1 MEVAITLLDHR
12 TGLDEWP
19 VPELID
25 KFKVFD
31 LFLIHVDHALINVLK
46 NVAIQGVTTT
56 TLGSDISDGL
66 AIVCPFVWTRVRA
79 KSFIA

>member
-25 KFKVFD
+25 KFKVLD
-31 LFLIHVDHALINVLK
+31 LVLIHIDHAFINVLE
-46 NVAIQGVTTT
+46 NVTVHGVTTT
-56 TLGSDISDGL
+56 TLSSDISDGL

>member
-25 KFKVFD
+25 KFKVLD
-31 LFLIHVDHALINVLK
+31 LVFVHIDHTFINVLE
-46 NVAIQGVTTT
+46 NVTIHGVTTT
-56 TLGSDISDGL
+56 TLGSDVSDSL
-66 AIVCPFVWTRVRA
+66 TIVCPFVRTRVWA
-79 KSFIA
+79 ESFIA